1 MNVDLK
7 ITGRIESLHLEPGD
21 TVVATVEGRLTS
33 AQGKAMRDALL
44 EKFPGHDAIVVSD
57 GTTISKVTT

>member
-21 TVVATVEGRLTS
+21 TVVATVEGSQVRNRRRL
-33 AQGKAMRDALL
+33 
-44 EKFPGHDAIVVSD
+44 VVA
-57 GTTISKVTT
+57 